1 MSKYTK
7 VKKPPLADPIPMRFE
22 QRAIDE
28 AGEIHN
34 NFQEFVRDA
43 LDEKIIKEQ
52 NILNKVLVNR

>member
-7 VKKPPLADPIPMRFE
+7 VKKLPLADPIPMRFE

-28 AGEIHN
+28 VAEIHN

-43 LDEKIIKEQ
+43 VDFWIIATKKEMSGE
-52 NILNKVLVNR
+52 L